1 MKLSLGNLPQSLT
14 EKELE
19 ALFSEF
25 GTPESISIKRDK
37 KTGTSLGYG
46 SVEIENDAALKAI
59 EKLNGKEIHEKK
71 IVVVDS
77 ATLMN
82 TKQSDKNKDK
92 NQGSSK
98 YHGSQTS
105 ENSSISTPRRSGGG
119 GRGK

>member
-1 MKLSLGNLPQSLT
+1 MKLSIGNLPQSLS
-14 EKELE
+14 EKDLE
-19 ALFSEF
+19 TLFLEF
-25 GTPESISIKRDK
+25 GSPESISIKRDK

-46 SVEIENDAALKAI
+46 SIEMEDSAALKAI
-59 EKLNGKEIHEKK
+59 EKLNGKEIQEKK

-82 TKQSDKNKDK
+82 TKHSDKNKDK
-92 NQGSSK
+92 NIGSSK
-98 YHGSQTS
+98 YHGSQTA